1 MDVQEVRKVEGYL
14 RRLFGNT
21 KLQVKPRPKKDDS
34 AEVYLGDEFIGVIF
48 VER

>member
-21 KLQVKPRPKKDDS
+21 KLQVKPRPKKMIRRS
-34 AEVYLGDEFIGVIF
+34 LS
-48 VER
+48 R